1 MNNTNSSQKNDD
13 SNFNENKESGL
24 KKYTSKLMDK
34 LTNSKLFKIKN
45 VKLVGLVVLLTAVVV
60 GYFFISKSSTKT
72 TSASKATNSYYT
84 SSLDYAKA
92 LESKMQNVLSNIS
105 GSGKVSVMVKL
116 SSSLEIGYAESVDE
130 KNNSSVSSNNSTS
143 TKNTTSNT
151 IIVKNN
157 GVNSPLVVKEILPE
171 IKGVVVVCE
180 GAKDVNI
187 KLKIVQAVKAL
198 LDIPSNNIQV
208 FS

>member
-1 MNNTNSSQKNDD
+1 MNNTNSSKKNDD

-24 KKYTSKLMDK
+24 KKYTSKLKDK

-45 VKLVGLVVLLTAVVV
+45 LKLVGLVVLLTAVVV

-92 LESKMQNVLSNIS
+92 LETKMQNVLSNIS
-105 GSGKVSVMVKL
+105 GSGKVSVMVTL
-116 SSSLEIGYAESVDE
+116 SSSLEIVYAESVDE

>member
-105 GSGKVSVMVKL
+105 GSGKVSVMVTL
-116 SSSLEIGYAESVDE
+116 SSSLEIVYAESVDE

>member
-1 MNNTNSSQKNDD
+1 MNNTNSSQKNAD
-13 SNFNENKESGL
+13 SNFNENKENGL
-24 KKYTSKLMDK
+24 KKYTSKLKDK

-45 VKLVGLVVLLTAVVV
+45 FKLVGLMVLLIAVVI
-60 GYFFISKSSTKT
+60 GYFFISKSNTKT

-92 LESKMQNVLSNIS
+92 LETKMQNVLSNIS
-105 GSGKVSVMVKL
+105 GSGKVSVMVTL
-116 SSSLEIGYAESVDE
+116 SSSLEIVYAESIDE

-157 GVNSPLVVKEILPE
+157 GINSPLVVKEILPE

>member
-1 MNNTNSSQKNDD
+1 MNNTNSSQKNAD

-24 KKYTSKLMDK
+24 KKYTSKLKDK

-45 VKLVGLVVLLTAVVV
+45 FKLVGLVVLLIAVVV

-92 LESKMQNVLSNIS
+92 LETKMQNVLSNIS
-105 GSGKVSVMVKL
+105 GSGKVSVMVTL
-116 SSSLEIGYAESVDE
+116 SSSLEIVYAESVDE